1 MRYIYGSAAV
11 FAAAIALTTTQ
22 PVAAQEQ
29 SLKLEQ
35 EEQEVQ
41 EVQVQLP
48 PTPPAEKLKKLK
60 IMLMVSSLRCR
71 RGPDDF
77 QLAYQRFAARH
88 LPTLRNAHMTMKA
101 GLVAQHGETHGQRAL
116 DRAIVSMANEYGQ
129 GHPWLD
135 CKELGQATAEL
146 ADFGGDAELHAAVDH
161 LLGTGPAA
169 AIPSD
174 LQRVQSRTVIAR
186 TIAMQTVQVPAPE
199 GGTLVAVRR

>member
-29 SLKLEQ
+29 SLELE
-35 EEQEVQ
+35 Q

-77 QLAYQRFAARH
+77 QPAYQRFAARH

-146 ADFGGDAELHAAVDH
+146 ADSGGDAELHAAADH

-169 AIPSD
+169 AIRSD
-174 LQRVQSRTVIAR
+174 PQPAHSRTVIAP
-186 TIAMQTVQVPAPE
+186 TIAMQTVQMPAPE